1 MSNKINVRLNSESVL
16 DSLKATEGTIGTFK
30 GYPIQTVD
38 IKPTDTILVHISDT
52 LDLDDCRNIHMMLKE
67 EYPTNTILLCNE
79 HVLKGMTILRNSEKI
94 DDLVSI
100 NTEVDIDKFLDEVLK
115 GHKND
120 FLY

>member
-16 DSLKATEGTIGTFK
+16 DALKATEGTIGTFK
-30 GYPIQTVD
+30 GYPIQTID
-38 IKPTDTILVHISDT
+38 IKPTDTILVHISDM
-52 LDLDDCRNIHMMLKE
+52 LDLDDCRNIHTMLKE
-67 EYPTNTILLCNE
+67 EYPRNTILLCNE

-94 DDLVSI
+94 DNKVSI